1 MADTSKGCTN
11 FLDLVVDDNLA
22 FEGNEEFNIVV
33 GISKAL
39 VTIVDDDG
47 MCELFYSRINIFFNI
62 IPD

>member
-62 IPD
+62 IRD